1 MAGGENRDVNTI
13 TSGSL
18 ARIADHVKYEVLP
31 TLDAHIDERMEERP
45 SSSANLEKMVEEKL
59 RDNDLFV
66 THDEMEL
73 AFRKKCEQCQSHDG
87 ALGKFATSLSGALS
101 KVQTAVERISAQVS
115 EWKGAKQNNGLWL
128 KTIQTFVAL
137 FFAAI
142 LGLIATRMNDMHRE
156 QMVKQAE
163 MSRLLSAAMAQLQAK
178 AQP

>member
-1 MAGGENRDVNTI
+1 MASGGHKFGFDTI
-13 TSGSL
+13 TKNTL
-18 ARIADHVKYEVLP
+18 EAFVDKVERHVMPEVEALVDEK
-31 TLDAHIDERMEERP
+31 LDERP
-45 SSSANLEKMVEEKL
+45 SSSSSLEKMVDDKL
-59 RDNDLFV
+59 DVYVTRDQ
-66 THDEMEL
+66 MEL
-73 AFRKKCEQCQSHDG
+73 AFREKCEQCQSHDG

-101 KVQTAVERISAQVS
+101 KVQTAVERISEQVS

-156 QMVKQAE
+156 QMAKQAE

>member
-1 MAGGENRDVNTI
+1 MGGKGHVNSI
-13 TSGSL
+13 THGTLEAIVESAEHRLIPRVESL
-18 ARIADHVKYEVLP
+18 V
-31 TLDAHIDERMEERP
+31 DERMEERP
-45 SSSANLEKMVEEKL
+45 SSSANLERMVDEKL

-66 THDEMEL
+66 THNEMEL

-101 KVQTAVERISAQVS
+101 KVQTAVERISEQVS

-156 QMVKQAE
+156 QMAKQAE
-163 MSRLLSAAMAQLQAK
+163 MSRLLSAAMAQVQAK